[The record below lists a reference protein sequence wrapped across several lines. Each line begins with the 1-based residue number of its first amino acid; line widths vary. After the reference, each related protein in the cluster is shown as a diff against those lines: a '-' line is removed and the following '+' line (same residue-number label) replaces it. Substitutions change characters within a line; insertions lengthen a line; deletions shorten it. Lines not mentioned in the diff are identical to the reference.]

1 MVGKKLVRE
10 SGEGR
15 RVEQVL
21 SYVVVLIRSA

>member
-1 MVGKKLVRE
+1 MVGKKLKRKR
-10 SGEGR
+10 GEGR